1 MGQDWN
7 RSILAIFVLVSIL
20 CAVAIG
26 VSLLGPQPKTAVQNR
41 AVPSASAWKPIAER
55 MQQAEQGQFAMSE
68 GTLTFSNT
76 AAAADAEIRSVVGN
90 YALPPYGAAQLESG
104 ESWGVSG
111 LNRDEFMMYVHN
123 FLDVPVSAMLVR
135 ISDGTCASFTPQ
147 TPVRWASA
155 YWPDDL
161 PGGKEA
167 VFHAA
172 LPQSYNL
179 ASYCAVIARI
189 YASRRS

>member
-1 MGQDWN
+1 MGQGRN
-7 RSILAIFVLVSIL
+7 RSILAVFVLVSIL

-26 VSLLGPQPKTAVQNR
+26 VSMLEPRPKAVTQNPD
-41 AVPSASAWKPIAER
+41 ASAASAWKPIAER
-55 MQQAEQGQFAMSE
+55 VRQSAQGQFPISE
-68 GTLTFSNT
+68 GTLTFSKT

-90 YALPPYGAAQLESG
+90 YALPAYGAAQLESG

-111 LNRDEFMMYVHN
+111 LNHDEFLMYVHN

-155 YWPDDL
+155 YWADVLQGDRQ
-161 PGGKEA
+161 A

-172 LPQSYNL
+172 LPESYNL
-179 ASYCAVIARI
+179 ASYCAVIDRI
-189 YASRRS
+189 YSSHRP

>member
-1 MGQDWN
+1 MAEGWN
-7 RSILAIFVLVSIL
+7 RSILFVFALVSIL

-26 VSLLGPQPKTAVQNR
+26 ISYFAPRPKTAIQNP
-41 AVPSASAWKPIAER
+41 AVPSTSVWKPIAER
-55 MQQAEQGQFAMSE
+55 VQQAERGEFPISE
-68 GTLTFSNT
+68 GTLTFSKT
-76 AAAADAEIRSVVGN
+76 SAAADMEVRSVVGN
-90 YALPPYGAAQLESG
+90 YALPTYAAAQLESG

-123 FLDVPVSAMLVR
+123 FLNASVSAMLVR

-147 TPVRWASA
+147 TPARWASA
-155 YWPDDL
+155 YWSDDL

-167 VFHAA
+167 VFQAT

-179 ASYCAVIARI
+179 ESYCAVIVRI
-189 YASRRS
+189 YSSHRP